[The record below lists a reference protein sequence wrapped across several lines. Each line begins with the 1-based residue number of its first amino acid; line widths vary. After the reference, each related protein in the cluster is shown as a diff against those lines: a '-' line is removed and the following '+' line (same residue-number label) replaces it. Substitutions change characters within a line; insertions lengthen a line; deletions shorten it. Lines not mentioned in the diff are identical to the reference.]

1 MCKVRDNKGVKRGKM
16 AAERVKKEVEQMS
29 KNGGY
34 KTTNSNTQDIKAPN
48 AQSHNPKGTVI
59 LRGTDLRT
67 GGKKK

>member
-1 MCKVRDNKGVKRGKM
+1 
-16 AAERVKKEVEQMS
+16 MS

-34 KTTNSNTQDIKAPN
+34 KITNSNTQDIKAPN

-67 GGKKK
+67 GGGKKK